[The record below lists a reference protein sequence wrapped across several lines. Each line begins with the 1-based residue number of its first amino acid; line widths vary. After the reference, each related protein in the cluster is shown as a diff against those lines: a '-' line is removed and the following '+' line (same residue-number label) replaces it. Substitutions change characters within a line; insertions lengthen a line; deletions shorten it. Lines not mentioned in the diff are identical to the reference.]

1 MARILIGWKL
11 MSAQGTKLIGFVK
24 GLGVD
29 LTKSENGWNQNK
41 VVSGAHLL
49 SRKMDETKTKLCP
62 ADSYLVWKWTKQ
74 KQKWWRRISSVQ
86 ESADER
92 MEARVLIEAEEQ
104 TQVVRREAMRHENVI
119 KKEMRRASAGG
130 I

>member
-1 MARILIGWKL
+1 M
-11 MSAQGTKLIGFVK
+11 
-24 GLGVD
+24 
-29 LTKSENGWNQNK
+29 
-41 VVSGAHLL
+41 
-49 SRKMDETKTKLCP
+49 
-62 ADSYLVWKWTKQ
+62 
-74 KQKWWRRISSVQ
+74 Q